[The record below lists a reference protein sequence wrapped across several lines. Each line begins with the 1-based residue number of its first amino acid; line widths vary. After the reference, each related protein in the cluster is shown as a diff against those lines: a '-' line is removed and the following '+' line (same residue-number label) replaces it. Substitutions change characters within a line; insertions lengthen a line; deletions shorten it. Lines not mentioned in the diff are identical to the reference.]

1 MRLSRRSERFL
12 RGPPWGSRVPLWTRT
27 GPRAWG
33 SWRGTGIPSTPRRPA
48 AQGTNTHVARLEL
61 MVPERATGMRGFDRA
76 GDVNVASRGT
86 SFFLVNPNGSQITGN
101 NSYALAA

>member
-1 MRLSRRSERFL
+1 M
-12 RGPPWGSRVPLWTRT
+12 
-27 GPRAWG
+27 
-33 SWRGTGIPSTPRRPA
+33 
-48 AQGTNTHVARLEL
+48 